1 MHNEKPGNE
10 KSMIFHNPTI
20 DWLIVGLGNP
30 GREYEKTR
38 HNVGFR
44 AVELLAKQANCKIDR
59 ARFRGL
65 TGSCTLAGQKLL
77 LLKPETFMNLSGEAV
92 HLAAMFYRI
101 PIDRILVLSDDI
113 SLPVGKI
120 RVRAEGSAGGH
131 NGLKSIIS
139 HLGSQEFPR
148 VRIGVGAKPHPDYN
162 LADWVLSNFSAEEEK
177 ALAPAVENAA
187 SAVLELIQNGPQMAA
202 SKFNGK

>member
-1 MHNEKPGNE
+1 MLFC
-10 KSMIFHNPTI
+10 KSTI

-30 GREYEKTR
+30 GREYERTR

-44 AVELLAKQANCKIDR
+44 TLELLAEDAGVKIDR

-65 TGSCTLAGQKLL
+65 TRTCTLERQKVL
-77 LLKPETFMNLSGEAV
+77 LLKPGTYMNLSGEAV
-92 HLAAMFYRI
+92 QLAAMFYKIPVERI
-101 PIDRILVLSDDI
+101 VVISDDI

-139 HLGSQEFPR
+139 HLGGQDFPR
-148 VRIGVGAKPHPDYN
+148 VRIGVGAKPHPDYD
-162 LADWVLSNFSAEEEK
+162 LADWVLSNFTSEEEK
-177 ALAPAVENAA
+177 ALAPAIEHAA
-187 SAVLELIQNGPQMAA
+187 GAVRELIQHGVQSAAAKYNGM
-202 SKFNGK
+202 

>member
-1 MHNEKPGNE
+1 MLFK
-10 KSMIFHNPTI
+10 NPTI

-44 AVELLAKQANCKIDR
+44 TADLLAKQADCKIDR
-59 ARFRGL
+59 AKFRGL
-65 TGSCTLAGQKLL
+65 TGTCSLGGQKVL
-77 LLKPETFMNLSGEAV
+77 LLKPETYMNLSGEAV
-92 HLAAMFYRI
+92 HLAAMFYRV
-101 PIDRILVLSDDI
+101 PISHILVLSDDI

-148 VRIGVGAKPHPDYN
+148 VKIGVGAKPHPDYD
-162 LADWVLSNFSAEEEK
+162 LADWVLSNFSTEEEK
-177 ALAPAVENAA
+177 ALAPAIENAA
-187 SAVLELIQNGPQMAA
+187 AAALELIQNGPQMAA

>member
-1 MHNEKPGNE
+1 MLFKN
-10 KSMIFHNPTI
+10 STI

-30 GREYEKTR
+30 GRAYEKTR
-38 HNVGFR
+38 HNAGFR
-44 AVELLAKQANCKIDR
+44 AAELLAAQANVKIDR

-65 TGSCTLAGQKLL
+65 TASCTLAGQRVL

-101 PIDRILVLSDDI
+101 PISRILVLSDDI

-120 RVRAEGSAGGH
+120 RVRADGSAGGH

-139 HLGSQEFPR
+139 HLGSQDFPR
-148 VRIGVGAKPHPDYN
+148 IKIGVGAKPHPDYD
-162 LADWVLSNFSAEEEK
+162 LADWVLSAFSAEEEK
-177 ALAPAVENAA
+177 ALAPAVEHAA
-187 SAVLELIQNGPQMAA
+187 AAALELIQNGPQMAA
-202 SKFNGK
+202 GKYNGK

>member
-1 MHNEKPGNE
+1 MLLKR
-10 KSMIFHNPTI
+10 STI

-44 AVELLAKQANCKIDR
+44 TVELLAKQANVKIDR
-59 ARFRGL
+59 AKFRGL
-65 TGSCTLAGQKLL
+65 TASCTLAEQKLL

-92 HLAAMFYRI
+92 HLAAMYYQI
-101 PIDRILVLSDDI
+101 PISHILVLSDDI

-139 HLGSQEFPR
+139 HLGSQDFPR
-148 VRIGVGAKPHPDYN
+148 VRIGVGAKPHPDYD
-162 LADWVLSNFSAEEEK
+162 LADWVLSSFSAEEEK

-187 SAVLELIQNGPQMAA
+187 AAVLELIQNGPQRAA
-202 SKFNGK
+202 GKFNGK

>member
-1 MHNEKPGNE
+1 MFLK
-10 KSMIFHNPTI
+10 KTSV

-44 AVELLAKQANCKIDR
+44 AVDLLAKDAGVKIDR

-65 TGSCTLAGQKLL
+65 TCQTTLAGQKVL
-77 LLKPETFMNLSGEAV
+77 LLKPQTFMNLSGEAV
-92 HLAAMFYRI
+92 HLAAMYYRL
-101 PIDRILVLSDDI
+101 PVSRILVLSDDI

-120 RVRAEGSAGGH
+120 RVRPEGSAGGH

-139 HLGSQEFPR
+139 HLGGQDFPR
-148 VRIGVGAKPHPDYN
+148 VKIGVGAKPHPDYD
-162 LADWVLSNFSAEEEK
+162 LADWVLSNFTSEEEK
-177 ALAPAVENAA
+177 ALAPAIEHAA
-187 SAVLELIQNGPQMAA
+187 GAVLELIRNGPVQAA
-202 SKFNGK
+202 NRFNGL

>member
-1 MHNEKPGNE
+1 MLFQKT
-10 KSMIFHNPTI
+10 TI

-44 AVELLAKQANCKIDR
+44 AAELLAKQAGVKLDR

-65 TGSCTLAGQKLL
+65 TASCTLAGQRVL

-139 HLGSQEFPR
+139 HLGSQDFPR
-148 VRIGVGAKPHPDYN
+148 IRIGVGAKPHPDYD
-162 LADWVLSNFSAEEEK
+162 LADWVLSSFSAEEEK
-177 ALAPAVENAA
+177 TLVPAIENAA
-187 SAVLELIQNGPQMAA
+187 AAVLELIQNGPQAAA